1 MIPLL
6 SSDVHFEKRLLFCKE
21 SIKIVVGYIKNVR
34 NRLRLDSEELA
45 ASVEGNKEGKKVK
58 NYRFVLLTVLLLW
71 IKTYIVYKTSFDIKI
86 ESWKQE
92 FILFINPLS
101 FLLFIFGLSLFMK
114 EKRRNRYIVITSFLI
129 SFVLYANVMF
139 YRFFNDFIT
148 IPVLFQT
155 SNMGDLGNS
164 VFELMRFSDLFFFAD
179 VALLAWFI
187 YKKMPIAAY
196 VPATK
201 RTRRAYFF
209 VTVAIALFNLG
220 LAETERP
227 ELLTRTFDREM
238 LIKNLGMYN
247 YHIYDIILQ
256 SRSKAQRVLADSSE
270 LADIQN
276 YVNANEKE
284 PNKDLF
290 GIAKGRNVII
300 VSMESLQSF
309 VINNTV
315 NGQEITP
322 FLNDF
327 IKQSYYFDNF
337 YHQTGQGKTS
347 DAEFLIENSLYPLG
361 RGAVFFTHA
370 TNEYNATPEI
380 LKKYGYY
387 SAVFHANNKSFWN
400 RDLMYQSLGYDRYF
414 SLTDFEVNEE
424 NSVGWGLK
432 DIPFFEQSVQHLK
445 KLPQPFYAKFITLTN
460 HFPFEL
466 DEEDRMVPEYTSN
479 SRTLNRY
486 FPTVRYM
493 DEALKVFIEQL
504 KKEGLYE
511 KSIII
516 MYGDHYGISENHN
529 KAMAQYLGKE
539 EITPFDHVQLQRVP
553 LIIHIPGV
561 TDKHPKVI
569 SKVSGQIDVKPTLLH
584 LLGIDTKNDI
594 HFGEDLFAEDKMDF
608 AVLRDGSFITK
619 DYVYTKNACYD
630 KKTGLEVDASHCEP
644 YMEKARQELEYSD
657 KIVYGDLLRFYNKQL
672 EKKHQK

>member
-1 MIPLL
+1 MKHL
-6 SSDVHFEKRLLFCKE
+6 S
-21 SIKIVVGYIKNVR
+21 
-34 NRLRLDSEELA
+34 LR
-45 ASVEGNKEGKKVK
+45 K
-58 NYRFVLLTVLLLW
+58 YRFVLIATILLW
-71 IKTYIVYKTSFDIKI
+71 IKTYIVYKTSFDIEI

-101 FLLFIFGLSLFMK
+101 FLLFVFGFSFFMK
-114 EKRRNRYIVITSFLI
+114 EKARNRYIIITSFLT

-148 IPVLFQT
+148 LPVLFQT

-164 VFELMRFSDLFFFAD
+164 VLELFRFTDLMMFAD
-179 VALLAWFI
+179 VVLLVWLVR
-187 YKKMPIAAY
+187 KKSAFVHFEP
-196 VPATK
+196 VTK
-201 RTRRAYFF
+201 KERRAYYFI
-209 VTVAIALFNLG
+209 VAAIALFNLG

-238 LIKNLGMYN
+238 LVKNIGTYN
-247 YHIYDIILQ
+247 YHIYDIVLQ
-256 SRSKAQRVLADSSE
+256 SKSKAQRALADSSE
-270 LADIQN
+270 LADIEN
-276 YVNANEKE
+276 YIRANEKAPE
-284 PNKDLF
+284 KELF
-290 GIAKGRNVII
+290 GIAKNRNII
-300 VSMESLQSF
+300 VVSMESLQSF
-309 VINNTV
+309 VINNTID
-315 NGQEITP
+315 GQEITP

-347 DAEFLIENSLYPLG
+347 DAEFLVENSLYPLG

-370 TNEYNATPEI
+370 TNEYMATPEI
-380 LKKYGYY
+380 LKKHGYY

-400 RDLMYQSLGYDRYF
+400 RDIMYQSLGYDKYF
-414 SLTDFEVNEE
+414 SQEYFDVNEE

-432 DIPFFEQSVQHLK
+432 DKDFFEQSIPYLK
-445 KLPQPFYAKFITLTN
+445 TLPQPFYTKFITLTN

-466 DEEDRMVPEYTSN
+466 GEEDKMVPEYTSN

-493 DEALKVFIEQL
+493 DESLKTFIEGL

-511 KSIII
+511 NSIII
-516 MYGDHYGISENHN
+516 LYGDHYGISENHN

-553 LIIHIPGV
+553 FIIHIPGV

-584 LLGIDTKNDI
+584 LLGIDTKEDI
-594 HFGEDLFAEDKMDF
+594 HFGQDLFAEDKMDF

-619 DYVYTKNACYD
+619 DYVFKANVCYD
-630 KKTGLEVDASHCEP
+630 KKTGLKTDISYCEP
-644 YMEKARQELEYSD
+644 YMEKAKQELDYSD
-657 KIVYGDLLRFYNKQL
+657 KIVYGDLLRFYDNKN
-672 EKKHQK
+672 EKVQETKE